1 MNTNLSRAANG
12 FLLDLVM
19 ELKNGFIRRCDKMG
33 LTGEEVAAL
42 KDMTIEDIHYI
53 SNSEVSVLSFQ
64 INHENLSRL
73 LNQARAEQTRLQRLD
88 RALALG
94 GSIALL
100 SHFFGLPSSEVATR
114 RRIAGIKVRAGRGT
128 VISDE
133 ESVRLWSMWVKNGNA
148 VSCDTEEGLDIMLLA
163 AEEMNIPLT
172 AVWNA
177 IRKWESD
184 RLTAASRKMA

>member
-64 INHENLSRL
+64 INHENLCRL

-133 ESVRLWSMWVKNGNA
+133 ESARLWSMWVKNGNA
-148 VSCDTEEGLDIMLLA
+148 VSCDTEEGLEIMLLA